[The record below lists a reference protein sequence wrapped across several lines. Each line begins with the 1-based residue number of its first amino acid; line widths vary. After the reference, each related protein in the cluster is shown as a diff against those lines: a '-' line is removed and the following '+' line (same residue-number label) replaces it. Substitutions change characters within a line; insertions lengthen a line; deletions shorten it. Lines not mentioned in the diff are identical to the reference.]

1 MDAEGRVQRN
11 ETFTGAAATSVPGY
25 TKYAAMADDLVDGGY
40 LNVDGVGPTSTK
52 AGSGAGR
59 AGAAKTA
66 LFPEDVEVSKKLQ
79 VPA

>member
-25 TKYAAMADDLVDGGY
+25 TKYAAMADDLVGGGY

-52 AGSGAGR
+52 AGSGAGPSACCR
-59 AGAAKTA
+59 TCG
-66 LFPEDVEVSKKLQ
+66 
-79 VPA
+79 VPLNI